1 MNNFEGDTADD
12 VWRQAAQSLL
22 SGDKAKTQDSRDGP
36 TIELLHSNLYVRNPR
51 ERWAFSRQP
60 GMNPAF
66 AIAEVFWI
74 LSGRNDAKF
83 VNFWNPELPKYAADV
98 GAETYHGAYGYRIR
112 KQFGI
117 DQLERALLALRGR
130 PTSRQ
135 VVIQLWDPR
144 SDFPTE
150 DGSEVSKDVPCN
162 ICSMLK
168 VRDGRLEWTQIM
180 RSNDIFR
187 GLPHNFVQFTML
199 QEILAGWL
207 EVEVGAYHHVSDSL
221 HVYEKALDEGFG
233 ISPQQESVS
242 NTDSVNLPKD
252 ISDGIIKNVMDSLEK
267 LSQDGL
273 QVEGFKHICMTGE
286 LPVGYRN
293 LLLIAAAESAR
304 RRRWPD
310 EMEYAASQCSNPALS
325 MLWNNWK
332 CRWETAH

>member
-1 MNNFEGDTADD
+1 MNNFEGDTADE
-12 VWRQAAQSLL
+12 VWRQAAQALL
-22 SGDKAKTQDSRDGP
+22 SGSKAEKQDSRDGP

-51 ERWAFSRQP
+51 ERWVFSRHP

-66 AIAEVFWI
+66 AIAEAFWI

-83 VNFWNPELPKYAADV
+83 INFWNRELPKYAADADA
-98 GAETYHGAYGYRIR
+98 GTYHGAYGFRIR

-117 DQLERALLALRGR
+117 DQLERALLALSGK

-135 VVIQLWDPR
+135 VVIQIWDPR
-144 SDFPTE
+144 SDFPAE

-168 VRDGRLEWTQIM
+168 IRDDRLEWTQVM

-207 EVEVGAYHHVSDSL
+207 GVEVGAYHHVSDSL
-221 HVYEKALDEGFG
+221 HVYEKALDEGFN
-233 ISPQQESVS
+233 ISPQQEPVV
-242 NTDSVNLPKD
+242 NTDSVNLPKN
-252 ISDGIIKNVMDSLEK
+252 ISDGVIREVTATLEK
-267 LSQDGL
+267 LSQDDL
-273 QVEGFKHICMTGE
+273 QVETFKHICMANE

-293 LLLIAAAESAR
+293 LLLITAAESAR
-304 RRRWPD
+304 RRGWLT
-310 EMEYAASQCSNPALS
+310 EIEYAASQCTNTALNLLWKNWRERWPAS
-325 MLWNNWK
+325 
-332 CRWETAH
+332 